1 MINHKNTSIN
11 EALKIISNNK
21 CRINSIKQLIMSNIY
36 YLNCNNLADQLVQY
50 LNSFDYDLK
59 TLTTILE
66 YFESIYQNLSTNLDE
81 YVLKESNQTIEIHNL
96 NRELSKYQNDLYNLQ
111 KENQS
116 LKNFDL
122 SNYKQISKNDLNY
135 NNYPTDTSIQ
145 RNIKVNNDNIQ
156 KTKKITEPKKNLS
169 TPELIE
175 NSIKKSSVMKSK
187 RINNSIKRMAMFENS
202 KDKKDKIESIIQE
215 LNEDENKLNDLKKN
229 FGNNIENQLL
239 NGDINY
245 DYLQQIEDYLNSRRG
260 HNSIVSASKR
270 YLIQNQ
276 KKLSSKRSN
285 SRKYRS
291 KNWS

>member
-1 MINHKNTSIN
+1 
-11 EALKIISNNK
+11 
-21 CRINSIKQLIMSNIY
+21 MSNIY

-145 RNIKVNNDNIQ
+145 RNIKVNNAQ